1 MKINDISLFLVFI
14 ESGFTVI
21 NKTILAQ
28 EKILWLTK
36 LKVINSVVH
45 FVSLVFYI
53 TSTLRKLTIAQTS
66 KFLLLIL
73 YIHTNLNRNLKSS
86 ELASKHKPPVERCI
100 FSNVET
106 LLSRQN

>member
-36 LKVINSVVH
+36 LKVIISVVH
-45 FVSLVFYI
+45 FVSLAYYI
-53 TSTLRKLTIAQTS
+53 TSTLRKLKISTNIQILVTDFVNPYKS
-66 KFLLLIL
+66 K
-73 YIHTNLNRNLKSS
+73 S
-86 ELASKHKPPVERCI
+86 
-100 FSNVET
+100 
-106 LLSRQN
+106 